1 LSGFSYL
8 LGSIPFGIIISK
20 YIKGIDIRGH
30 GSGNIGATNVFRI
43 LGARPASMVLIG
55 DVAKGMIAVLL
66 GKVFGDSI
74 WIFVLCGI
82 FALLGH
88 IWPITLKFSGGK
100 GVATTL
106 GVLLIMLPGIALIML
121 FIWVI
126 ILAVSKYVSLASIAS
141 AVVLPFIVLIFFGLS
156 PYLLFCLFATALCL
170 YKHKSNIQRLLR
182 GEEYKI
188 GQRVG

>member
-1 LSGFSYL
+1 
-8 LGSIPFGIIISK
+8 
-20 YIKGIDIRGH
+20 
-30 GSGNIGATNVFRI
+30 
-43 LGARPASMVLIG
+43 MVLIG

-88 IWPITLKFSGGK
+88 IYYNSQVFWWK